1 MSSADPLHHLLV
13 SAIRH
18 QEAEEI
24 DEARDLYLEILEQNP
39 RHEQAL
45 HLAGLLCLQQGALD
59 GARTLLEAAIDVN
72 PDNAAYLNHLGVVSL
87 RENDKIGRASCR
99 ERVCKY
105 V

>member
-18 QEAEEI
+18 QAAEEI

-39 RHEQAL
+39 RHAQAL

-72 PDNAAYLNHLGVVSL
+72 PANAAYLNPHGGVSPRGNEL
-87 RENDKIGRASCR
+87 PGAIGL
-99 ERVCKY
+99 
-105 V
+105 

>member
-1 MSSADPLHHLLV
+1 MNSADPLHHLLV

-39 RHEQAL
+39 QHEQPL

-59 GARTLLEAAIDVN
+59 GARTLLEARIEVTPYN
-72 PDNAAYLNHLGVVSL
+72 PAYANHLGVVQL
-87 RENDKIGRASCR
+87 RKNYLPSAVAPFR
-99 ERVCKY
+99 
-105 V
+105 